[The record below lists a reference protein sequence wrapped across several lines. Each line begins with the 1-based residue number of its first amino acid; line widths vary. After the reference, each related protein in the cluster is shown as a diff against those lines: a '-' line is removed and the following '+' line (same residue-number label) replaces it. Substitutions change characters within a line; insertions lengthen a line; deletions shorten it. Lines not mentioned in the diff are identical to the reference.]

1 METTTQTTT
10 RRGGQTA
17 KTKKT
22 MTADTDDSATIEE
35 EEAETS
41 VMPGGMR
48 VVGRDELDYVR
59 AHSVHE
65 DDIQRRLREKTNR
78 LEEAS
83 WASVPEVCQF
93 LALMVEMLAARR
105 VLEIGVF
112 TGLGTLAMA
121 YALPP
126 GGKITACDIPEAR
139 KFTDLAREAWEE
151 AGVSVKIDFREAPAI
166 ETMDELIKSGAAG
179 SFEIC
184 YIDADKKAY
193 DDYYERALTLLAP
206 GGLILIDN
214 TLWSGSV
221 LNPDDN
227 GGSSRAL
234 DALNKK
240 LHTDKRVTI
249 SMLPMDDG
257 LTLALKRT
265 V

>member
-1 METTTQTTT
+1 METSTQTTT
-10 RRGGQTA
+10 RRGGQAA

-22 MTADTDDSATIEE
+22 MTADTNDSAATDEN
-35 EEAETS
+35 EAEPRRR
-41 VMPGGMR
+41 PGGMR
-48 VVGRDELDYVR
+48 VVGHDELDYVR
-59 AHSVHE
+59 AHSVHD
-65 DDIQRRLREKTNR
+65 DDIQRRLREKTNQ
-78 LEEAS
+78 LAEAH

-126 GGKITACDIPEAR
+126 GGKIIACDIPEAS
-139 KFTDLAREAWEE
+139 KFTDMAREAWEE
-151 AGVSVKIDFREAPAI
+151 AGVTVKIDFREAPAI
-166 ETMDELIKSGAAG
+166 ETMDALIKSGAAG
-179 SFEIC
+179 SFELC

-206 GGLILIDN
+206 GGLILIDD
-214 TLWSGSV
+214 TLWDGRV
-221 LNPDDN
+221 LNPGDG

-240 LHTDKRVTI
+240 LHEDKRVSI
-249 SMLPMDDG
+249 SMLPIDDG
-257 LTLALKRT
+257 LTLALKRMG
-265 V
+265 